1 MHQLSAD
8 WHQADLSPADRAL
21 CAFAEKLTQRPQDST
36 AADIDQL
43 RQHGFDDRGI
53 HDAVQIIGYFNYINR
68 VAEALGV
75 EPESF
80 IRPYEKSAAAP
91 D

>member
-1 MHQLSAD
+1 MHQLSTD
-8 WHQADLSPADRAL
+8 WRQADLSPADRTL

-36 AADIDQL
+36 AEDIDQL

-68 VAEALGV
+68 VAEALGI

-80 IRPYEKSAAAP
+80 VRPYEKSAAAP

>member
-1 MHQLSAD
+1 MHQLAVD
-8 WHQADLSPADRAL
+8 WRRADLPPADRAL
-21 CAFAEKLTQRPQDST
+21 CALAEKLTQRPEDST
-36 AADIDQL
+36 AADIDPL

-68 VAEALGV
+68 VAAALGV

-80 IRPYEKSAAAP
+80 IRPWEKSATAP

>member
-1 MHQLSAD
+1 MHQLSAN
-8 WHQADLSPADRAL
+8 WRQADLPSADRAL
-21 CAFAEKLTQRPQDST
+21 CAFAEKLTRRPQDST
-36 AADIDQL
+36 AEDIDLL
-43 RQHGFDDRGI
+43 RQHGFDERGI
-53 HDAVQIIGYFNYINR
+53 HDAVQVIGYFNYINR

-80 IRPYEKSAAAP
+80 IRPWEKSAAAP

>member
-1 MHQLSAD
+1 MHQLSSD
-8 WHQADLSPADRAL
+8 WRRADLSPADRAL

-36 AADIDQL
+36 AEDIAPL
-43 RQHGFDDRGI
+43 RQHGFDDPGI
-53 HDAVQIIGYFNYINR
+53 HDAVQIISYFNYINR

-80 IRPYEKSAAAP
+80 IQPWEKSAATP

>member
-8 WHQADLSPADRAL
+8 WRRADLSPSDRAL

-36 AADIDQL
+36 AEDIDQL

-68 VAEALGV
+68 VADALGI

-80 IRPYEKSAAAP
+80 TRPYEKSAAAP